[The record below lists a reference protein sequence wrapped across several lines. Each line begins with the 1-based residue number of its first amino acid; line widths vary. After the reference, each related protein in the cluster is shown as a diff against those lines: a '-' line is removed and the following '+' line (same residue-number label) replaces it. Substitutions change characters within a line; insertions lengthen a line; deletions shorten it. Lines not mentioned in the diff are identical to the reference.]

1 VFFWGGGDL
10 VCFEVGGVRI
20 DPRKGEQWF
29 CAEEEA
35 MAAGWQKSAACNNIW
50 QTSD

>member
-1 VFFWGGGDL
+1 